1 MTKQISNKS
10 KISID
15 ASSLDTDV
23 RKRGIGLYVFNLI
36 NQIKLSNY
44 DTSDYCLL
52 RSKND
57 EKIETIIYPLQ
68 NLPERILWFSNAIVL
83 KMLLERNNISLFH
96 STHPYNLPISRKFN
110 TIATVYDLIPLIF
123 YNDYLKNKFVNAKLS
138 YRYYLNNLKKA
149 DHLIAISERTKQD
162 CIEYLGISENRIT
175 TIHLGIDTNIFQ
187 YIEDEELLENIKKK
201 HSLPSKFFLYVGGA
215 DFRKNVIRLVNAFGK
230 IANSVEENLVL
241 VGQWYPAWISNLQ
254 NQLQSLGI
262 QQRVHFLSF
271 VETEDLVCLYTLTTA
286 LLFPSLYEGFG
297 LPVLEA
303 FSCQTPVLC
312 SNNSSLIEIAKD
324 CAVLVDPY
332 QEDDISRGILKIAQ
346 DEKLRNELSIKGYNR
361 SKEFSIE
368 KMAKETLEVYHN
380 VLS

>member
-1 MTKQISNKS
+1 MTKQILNKS
-10 KISID
+10 KIAID

-44 DTSDYCLL
+44 NNSDYCLL

-138 YRYYLNNLKKA
+138 YRYYLNNLKKT

-175 TIHLGIDTNIFQ
+175 TIHLGIDTNIFK

-262 QQRVHFLSF
+262 QQKVHFLSF
-271 VETEDLVCLYTLTTA
+271 VETEDLACLYTLTTA

-324 CAVLVDPY
+324 CAILVDPY
-332 QEDDISRGILKIAQ
+332 QVDDIAQGILKIAQ

-368 KMAKETLEVYHN
+368 KMVKETLEVYHN

>member
-241 VGQWYPAWISNLQ
+241 VVQWYPAWISNLQ